1 MYESK
6 PLRDQ
11 EVRQSLSQMSLEE
24 RKIKK
29 AIHKNS
35 ARKQIASAAATE
47 GASWQQPGEQAPKI
61 GRVATTQL
69 SGLETQVQP
78 QPLVGPRPMKKYT
91 GNEEALL
98 SRNPT
103 ELVSKIF
110 ILPCVF

>member
-1 MYESK
+1 M
-6 PLRDQ
+6 
-11 EVRQSLSQMSLEE
+11 RQSLSQMSLEE
-24 RKIKK
+24 RKITK

-35 ARKQIASAAATE
+35 ARKQIPSAAATE

-69 SGLETQVQP
+69 SGLKTQVQP

-91 GNEEALL
+91 GNEDALL